1 MTVLFN
7 GYFYTKEKN
16 RLGRAAEL
24 FLQYF
29 KINRDVN
36 FNLASLDI
44 EEICKQNFNAFNRNE
59 VTDVVTL
66 PIYKNLKDIK
76 SKNNT
81 DGFVGDILIHRP
93 EVRRNA
99 LLYGKTMVEELEL
112 VLIHGMLH
120 LFGFS
125 HNNESLLSQ
134 HQEKIIKRVWNES

>member
-1 MTVLFN
+1 MTVQFN
-7 GYFYTKEKN
+7 GYFYTGEKN

-36 FNLASLDI
+36 FNLASLDV

-66 PIYKNLKDIK
+66 PIYKSLKDIK

-81 DGFVGDILIHRP
+81 DGFVGVILIHRP
-93 EVRRNA
+93 EVRIIA
-99 LLYGKTMVEELEL
+99 LLYGKTMV
-112 VLIHGMLH
+112 
-120 LFGFS
+120 
-125 HNNESLLSQ
+125 
-134 HQEKIIKRVWNES
+134 